1 MVLFLIRSCEFSCT
15 FVSLFFEFKSSLK
28 IFSAHSTFP
37 PNFNDPRHPPFHYM
51 WSPVGDI
58 WEKKVFKK
66 NKVKKFKFKQR
77 TFVRSCKIFARSWGR
92 LFPPPAFIVLP
103 SVPVKLSI
111 VLQLVVNDLN
121 QNCQVRAHRVMTVS
135 PYTENSLQIS
145 LTYIKTMSAAKPWF
159 NVVIV

>member
-1 MVLFLIRSCEFSCT
+1 
-15 FVSLFFEFKSSLK
+15 
-28 IFSAHSTFP
+28 
-37 PNFNDPRHPPFHYM
+37 M

-66 NKVKKFKFKQR
+66 YKVKKSLSLNKGLLWDPAKFLQDPEED
-77 TFVRSCKIFARSWGR
+77 F
-92 LFPPPAFIVLP
+92 FPPPAFIVLP